1 MICVCFATVII
12 TFPEFFEFKTFYQRD
27 PVSNLTTL
35 KLARTTFGRRH
46 SYQWGYN
53 YTVQALFTILP
64 LICLSIFN
72 TLLIDVIYKAA
83 RNRKMMRGGSVMC
96 RDKNDKRNKE
106 QHKITLMLIIVVIV
120 FFLCHLP
127 QASLNMYVTY
137 LTVTESG
144 KPHHGLIVIICANVF
159 NLLVMINA
167 STNFILY
174 SSFSNR
180 FRRTFK
186 QLFCKFVKQKEA
198 KYLYTDMDV
207 SRSQIAMQTCT
218 TRTDAYS
225 KLSVVEPGL
234 NSRRCSTNSFQIPEP
249 KECRKLSNSLEVP
262 GKPITCDTSLL

>member
-1 MICVCFATVII
+1 MIAVCFSCAII
-12 TFPEFFEFKTFYQRD
+12 TFPEFFEFKTFYQWD
-27 PVSNLTTL
+27 PITNLTSL
-35 KLARTTFGRRH
+35 KLSRTAFGMRH

-53 YTVQALFTILP
+53 YTIQALFTILP

-83 RNRKMMRGGSVMC
+83 QNRKRMSGGSVVC

-120 FFLCHLP
+120 FFLCQLP

-144 KPHHGLIVIICANVF
+144 QPHHGPIVIICANVF

-186 QLFCKFVKQKEA
+186 QLFCKFVKQKDT
-198 KYLYTDMDV
+198 KYLYTDTDM

-218 TRTDAYS
+218 TRTDTYS
-225 KLSVVEPGL
+225 RLSVADPM
-234 NSRRCSTNSFQIPEP
+234 NSRRCSSNSVQLPESQ
-249 KECRKLSNSLEVP
+249 EYRKLSTSSTCP
-262 GKPITCDTSLL
+262 GQPITCDTSLL